1 MKWTHVGWLLAGLLT
16 ASASLRAADVTLTV
30 NGKVVARP
38 CTVSTVNATVSW
50 AISIPLA

>member
-16 ASASLRAADVTLTV
+16 ASASPRAADVTVNV
-30 NGKVVARP
+30 NGGRPDPARFP
-38 CTVSTVNATVSW
+38 PSMPPSSW